1 MAKET
6 GYTAILGDSTE
17 YTGKLSFS
25 GIVRIDGK
33 FSGDINSDGKLVLG
47 KDACFEGVIRVS
59 ELVVHGKVSGE
70 LFISKRTILHQTAKV
85 SGNVATKLL
94 IMEEG
99 AELSG
104 ALQMGDSAEKIVA
117 ETTVAVKE
125 AEIFVTASPE
135 Q

>member
-6 GYTAILGDSTE
+6 GYTAILGESTE

-33 FSGDINSDGKLVLG
+33 FSGDIDSDGKLVLG
-47 KDACFEGVIRVS
+47 KDAYFEGVIRVS
-59 ELVVHGKVSGE
+59 ELVVHGTVSGE
-70 LFISKRTILHQTAKV
+70 LLISKRTVLHQTAKV

-94 IMEEG
+94 VMEEG

-104 ALQMGDSAEKIVA
+104 SLQMGDSAEKIVA
-117 ETTVAVKE
+117 ETASVAKE
-125 AEIFVTASPE
+125 ADIFMSASPE